1 MLFKKH
7 SIASQGRNSTSL
19 AKKKKFPTIFRG
31 NSSKSSDASIES
43 ELTWTLSEDGTTRH
57 QQGPQNTSNAID
69 RKRKLTPQEQSNDDA
84 PSFDK
89 CQDSIK
95 VGKKRRLTAIFRLN
109 KPAINS
115 SRTWT
120 LDEDKENQMPQ
131 KALLQSNSI
140 LSKDDSFTRIS
151 HSIESK
157 ELQHKKELDERE
169 DVIRQVMGIN
179 EDIKSQHHEAVQQL
193 CQDYDKR
200 LKEKDEMIQTLETR
214 HRKQIDNRDII
225 LDSQEEA
232 LLQAQQIIENQ
243 QKQLEEKDLAI
254 QELKAKHAE
263 ELEVYDKVLLEQE
276 ENLHKADQDLE
287 NAIEHLEISNAM
299 LVEARRMSKV

>member
-1 MLFKKH
+1 
-7 SIASQGRNSTSL
+7 
-19 AKKKKFPTIFRG
+19 
-31 NSSKSSDASIES
+31 
-43 ELTWTLSEDGTTRH
+43 
-57 QQGPQNTSNAID
+57 
-69 RKRKLTPQEQSNDDA
+69 
-84 PSFDK
+84 
-89 CQDSIK
+89 
-95 VGKKRRLTAIFRLN
+95 
-109 KPAINS
+109 
-115 SRTWT
+115 
-120 LDEDKENQMPQ
+120 
-131 KALLQSNSI
+131 
-140 LSKDDSFTRIS
+140 
-151 HSIESK
+151 
-157 ELQHKKELDERE
+157 
-169 DVIRQVMGIN
+169 
-179 EDIKSQHHEAVQQL
+179 
-193 CQDYDKR
+193 
-200 LKEKDEMIQTLETR
+200 MIQTLETR